1 MSSSSEVLLTSTP
14 LRGERARECRPARF
28 DVDLRT
34 SPYAGR
40 RADPRLNDPV
50 LAEVV
55 DRAARQA
62 AEEGR
67 AAGYAAG
74 YEEGRRV
81 AAAEAAAEADEAERR
96 RQAVEAGRRASAARA
111 VAALEEA
118 ARDLLAREAVALVE
132 VQDALARAAV
142 DLAEMLL
149 GAELALTSSPGTEA
163 IARAL
168 ALLPGTAEVVVRM
181 NPADVAALGD
191 LSLLA
196 PERTVQI
203 VPDDTVA
210 VGDCLADSAG
220 RHVDA
225 RLGPALERVREVLG
239 G

>member
-1 MSSSSEVLLTSTP
+1 MSSSSELLLTSTP
-14 LRGERARECRPARF
+14 LRGDRARECRPARF
-28 DVDLRT
+28 DADLRT

-50 LAEVV
+50 LAEAV

-74 YEEGRRV
+74 YAEGRR
-81 AAAEAAAEADEAERR
+81 AAAQEAAAEADAAERR
-96 RQAVEAGRRASAARA
+96 RQAAEAVRRETTARA

-118 ARDLLAREAVALVE
+118 ARDLLAREAVALGE
-132 VQDALARAAV
+132 VQDALTRAAV
-142 DLAEMLL
+142 DLAELLL
-149 GAELALTSSPGTEA
+149 GAELTLASSPGA
-163 IARAL
+163 GAVARAL
-168 ALLPGTAEVVVRM
+168 ALLPDTAEVVVRM
-181 NPADVAALGD
+181 NPADAAALGD
-191 LSLLA
+191 VRLLA
-196 PERTVQI
+196 PERAVRI

-210 VGDCLADSAG
+210 VGDCVADSAG